1 VRLVAGRSAKGWPV
15 DQSSEHRSDG
25 TEREPQGGDLIIPVL
40 ATGLTLYY
48 LATTAALVWEA
59 KATGVFVGVV
69 LLALCAV
76 QFLRLGRRI
85 ASRGGCPSLGDLI
98 VDDVNNR
105 RRLGLLALVS
115 LFIATVGWLGATLG
129 LFLLLIGSMRVMGV
143 RDARTLVAVA
153 LTTSAVVYLL
163 LIVLLNTRL
172 PRGPLERLLAG
183 AAGLGA

>member
-1 VRLVAGRSAKGWPV
+1 V
-15 DQSSEHRSDG
+15 DKSSEHASDG
-25 TEREPQGGDLIIPVL
+25 AGREPLGGDLIIPVL

-48 LATTAALVWEA
+48 LVTTAELVWEA
-59 KATGVFVGVV
+59 KATGLFVGVV

-85 ASRGGCPSLGDLI
+85 VSRRGSLSLGDLI
-98 VDDVNNR
+98 VDDINNK
-105 RRLGLLALVS
+105 RRLGLLVLVS

-129 LFLLLIGSMRVMGV
+129 LFLLLIGCMRVMGV
-143 RDARTLVAVA
+143 RDTRTLVAVA

-172 PRGPLERLLAG
+172 PRGALEKLLAA
-183 AAGLGA
+183 AAGVGG